1 MCSLQKSEGID
12 ANFPSVFGP
21 AKVSGMQATRSLDI
35 ICVLIRV
42 SNVPCFVGIRFVVL
56 AVVVMISD
64 DGDQQIQMLLMTGKM
79 IVEDDGIFVDF

>member
-1 MCSLQKSEGID
+1 MIPARKLVCSELQEETVFANIIYIYIYKSPQQIQSARLCSLQKSEGID

-42 SNVPCFVGIRFVVL
+42 SSVL
-56 AVVVMISD
+56 A
-64 DGDQQIQMLLMTGKM
+64 L
-79 IVEDDGIFVDF
+79 